1 MMRLLFYVVVLAL
14 VIVSCQESASPE
26 ASKAADGH
34 EGHNHENYEGQGMM
48 MSAKPTY
55 ADSVNDGTI
64 PKDTLKPSVRRVAME
79 NVGDCHVHID
89 YGSPGVRGRSIW
101 GGLVAY
107 NEVWVAGAHSATSVR
122 FSKDV
127 QVAGKKIAAGT
138 YGFFAVPGAEK
149 WELILNTRYKQHLT
163 DEYKQEEDV
172 VRVSAVPEKINQVQ
186 RLTYRVQSSSDKA
199 ALPLQGS
206 IVLSW
211 DTLQVQLPFTVLQ

>member
-1 MMRLLFYVVVLAL
+1 MRLPFFVLVLAL
-14 VIVSCQESASPE
+14 SAAACQDSASSE
-26 ASKAADGH
+26 ATKAADSH
-34 EGHNHENYEGQGMM
+34 EGHNHENHEGHGMM
-48 MSAKPTY
+48 MSLKPTY
-55 ADSVNDGTI
+55 ADSINDGTI
-64 PKDTLKPSVRRVAME
+64 PADTMKSSVRRVAME
-79 NVGDCHVHID
+79 NIGDCHVHID

-107 NEVWVAGAHSATSVR
+107 NEVWAAGAHSATSVR

-149 WELILNTRYKQHLT
+149 WELILNTRYKQHLA

-172 VRVSAVPEKINQVQ
+172 VRVPVVPEKIKQVQ
-186 RLTYRVQSSSDKA
+186 RLTYRVQPSSDQA
-199 ALPLQGS
+199 ASPLQGS